1 MPSNNVIFCYPL
13 LLPSI
18 FPSIVVFSI
27 ESVLCITWPRYWRF
41 SFSLSPSSEYSMI
54 SFRIDWSALLAVQVI
69 SDHHYSKKLQCV
81 LGPVQF
87 LTIMMITQIASAVT
101 NLVHIPNKSSV
112 FTDLFNP
119 DPRWGGRCY
128 HLHLWKGHTS
138 NWVTFLLVEKKCRG
152 RISTVLYAP
161 SWDSRLESWRW
172 SPLVV
177 VSSIPALGRSH
188 RPGAAMSAPRSY
200 WSPLALEPMLHN
212 RPLQWES
219 HTLEEALSQ
228 QWRPSTARNK

>member
-1 MPSNNVIFCYPL
+1 MPSNSVIFCYPP

-27 ESVLCITWPRYWRF
+27 ESVLCIRWPRYWSF
-41 SFSLSPSSEYSMI
+41 SFSLSPSNEYSMI
-54 SFRIDWSALLAVQVI
+54 SFRIDWSDLHAVQVI

-87 LTIMMITQIASAVT
+87 LTIMMITQITSAVT

-128 HLHLWKGHTS
+128 HLHLWKG
-138 NWVTFLLVEKKCRG
+138 NTFSGELNSISAGGEEVKGKNQYNFYMLPHGTADWKDGGDLPWWSRVWSLVWEDPTCPGQLCLR
-152 RISTVLYAP
+152 
-161 SWDSRLESWRW
+161 
-172 SPLVV
+172 
-177 VSSIPALGRSH
+177 PA
-188 RPGAAMSAPRSY
+188 A
-200 WSPLALEPMLHN
+200 
-212 RPLQWES
+212 
-219 HTLEEALSQ
+219 TEALS
-228 QWRPSTARNK
+228 P